1 MPIPV
6 YLFTGFLESGKTKF
20 VQETFE
26 DPRFEDGLRALLLVC
41 EEGEEEYEPSRF
53 AVKNCRVE
61 YISSEEELTR
71 ARLEQIT
78 ADFRPEKIVIECNGM
93 WPLGRLYEALPKDWA
108 VYQQM
113 LFFDGSTFAA
123 YNANLRSLVYD
134 KLWDC
139 DMAVFNRVPRGTDL
153 MEYHRIVRAV
163 SRSCDIAY
171 EYPDGEVQYDDI
183 EDPLPFDLSAPVVEI
198 DDKDYAIW
206 YRDMTEEMEKYDGKT
221 VSLTVTVAREQKGKR
236 ELIIGRHVM
245 TCCADD
251 ITFAGLVCCGDFP
264 VGLRARDWV
273 KLTARI
279 RLEDSPV
286 YKRRGPVLY
295 AESAILCDA
304 PEEPVATFY

>member
-1 MPIPV
+1 MPVPV

-20 VQETFE
+20 IQETFE
-26 DPRFEDGLRALLLVC
+26 DPRFEDGKRALLLVC
-41 EEGEEEYEPSRF
+41 EEGEEEYDETRF
-53 AVKNCRVE
+53 ALKDFRVE
-61 YISSEEELTR
+61 YIDGEAELTA
-71 ARLEQIT
+71 ARLSAIH

-93 WPLGRLYEALPKDWA
+93 WMLQSLYDALPEDWM

-123 YNANLRSLVYD
+123 YNANMRGLVVD
-134 KLWDC
+134 KLQDC

-153 MEYHRIVRAV
+153 MEYHKVVRAT
-163 SRSCDIAY
+163 SRRCDIAY

-183 EDPLPFDLSAPVVEI
+183 EDPLPYDLSAPVCEI
-198 DDKDYAIW
+198 SDKDYAIW

-221 VSLTVTVAREQKGKR
+221 VSLTVTVAREQKKNR

-251 ITFAGLVCCGDFP
+251 ITFAGLVCRGDLP
-264 VGLRARDWV
+264 AGLRAREWV
-273 KLTARI
+273 QLEAEI
-279 RLEDSPV
+279 RLEENPV
-286 YKRRGPVLY
+286 YGRRGPVLY
-295 AESAILCDA
+295 ARSVRLCSA